1 VVWLV
6 GGGNTQLRLERIACG
21 SALMNL
27 RYFRNIE
34 LRRAILSL
42 VLATLAFYPVSIFG
56 PLYLLNTIGISP
68 LSVGFAMAT
77 LPFCTMLISPLS
89 GRFAD
94 RLDPRWVAI
103 FGLCIILL
111 GVFLYAKLGAGTR
124 LVWIVFVLCI
134 LGAGIGLFVPANEK
148 AAFSAVPSGDYGMLS
163 AMLTAFGTASG
174 VLGTTA
180 AVALAEVA
188 KKSRIGGDAAGFAY
202 DQQFA
207 FSLLLPLAALAV
219 LLALVENANSNH
231 GDGKISNLRVEFR

>member
-1 VVWLV
+1 
-6 GGGNTQLRLERIACG
+6 
-21 SALMNL
+21 M
-27 RYFRNIE
+27 
-34 LRRAILSL
+34 ILSL

-68 LSVGFAMAT
+68 LSVASPWPPGFFLYHANLT
-77 LPFCTMLISPLS
+77 LS

-103 FGLCIILL
+103 FGLCIIFGCVLSL
-111 GVFLYAKLGAGTR
+111 DSARAP

-148 AAFSAVPSGDYGMLS
+148 AAFSAVPSGGYGMLS
-163 AMLTAFGTASG
+163 AMLTAFGTAAG

-219 LLALVENANSNH
+219 LLALV
-231 GDGKISNLRVEFR
+231 GKRQ